1 MHRMRPAA
9 IGCVDQVAD
18 HARHTVH
25 ASNASSRHD
34 KSPAGFRYARGIL
47 AGLCELH
54 AARIA
59 MLDVKPGNVLLAD
72 DGTPVLT
79 DFGISREL
87 REATRVHTNAI
98 LGTPVYMA
106 PEQHDARAAMG
117 RPADLWGWAA
127 TVVHMLAGEPPFADE
142 PLHNI
147 GGLVLR
153 ERRHPEVPAKALALP
168 GLEQLLL
175 DCFQHEPGA
184 RPTAQQALQRLD
196 ELMQVG
202 GFSLLGQ
209 WVGVDDLPSRTVSG
223 STVAGLPACCSRAA
237 GCWCHSSLW

>member
-1 MHRMRPAA
+1 
-9 IGCVDQVAD
+9 
-18 HARHTVH
+18 
-25 ASNASSRHD
+25 
-34 KSPAGFRYARGIL
+34 
-47 AGLCELH
+47 
-54 AARIA
+54 

-72 DGTPVLT
+72 DGAPVLT

-87 REATRVHTNAI
+87 REATRVHTS
-98 LGTPVYMA
+98 GTPRRAGTPMYMA
-106 PEQHDARAAMG
+106 PEQHEARAAMG

-153 ERRHPEVPAKALALP
+153 ERRHPAVPTEALALP

-175 DCFQHEPGA
+175 DCFQREPGA

-196 ELMQVG
+196 ELIQVG
-202 GFSLLGQ
+202 WLG
-209 WVGVDDLPSRTVSG
+209 WSVGWNNVELKSAELVGSVSG
-223 STVAGLPACCSRAA
+223 SPVAGLVACCS
-237 GCWCHSSLW
+237 

>member
-1 MHRMRPAA
+1 
-9 IGCVDQVAD
+9 
-18 HARHTVH
+18 
-25 ASNASSRHD
+25 
-34 KSPAGFRYARGIL
+34 
-47 AGLCELH
+47 
-54 AARIA
+54 

-72 DGTPVLT
+72 DGAPVLT

-87 REATRVHTNAI
+87 RDATRLDTSAV

-106 PEQHDARAAMG
+106 PEQHDAKASIG

-153 ERRHPEVPAKALALP
+153 ERQHPEVPTAALALP

-175 DCFQHEPGA
+175 DCFQHEAAA
-184 RPTAQQALQRLD
+184 RPTAQQALLRLD
-196 ELMQVG
+196 ELMMHQVG
-202 GFSLLGQ
+202 SGAELVVHMDVFIFPSPIVHCQHDIPYQHRTSLLA
-209 WVGVDDLPSRTVSG
+209 LLSTG
-223 STVAGLPACCSRAA
+223 S
-237 GCWCHSSLW
+237 